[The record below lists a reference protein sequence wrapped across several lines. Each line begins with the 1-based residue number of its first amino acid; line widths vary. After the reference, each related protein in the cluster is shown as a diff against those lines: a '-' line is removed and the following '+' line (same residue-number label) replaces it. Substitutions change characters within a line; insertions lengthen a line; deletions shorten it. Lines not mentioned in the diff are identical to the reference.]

1 MVYLCQIMAKLF
13 NHLYATFL
21 QIGNGQINQ
30 SKRRE
35 IRCRLSDWRLDRN
48 TVNTQS
54 MHLDDSSNGIQSNSN
69 DVHKEK
75 AEMELDHDQNT
86 ECQQSDGHRGQQS
99 GDGESTEITRDI
111 LYRAMSRRC

>member
-1 MVYLCQIMAKLF
+1 M
-13 NHLYATFL
+13 
-21 QIGNGQINQ
+21 
-30 SKRRE
+30 
-35 IRCRLSDWRLDRN
+35 
-48 TVNTQS
+48 NTQS
-54 MHLDDSSNGIQSNSN
+54 MHLDDSSDGIQS
-69 DVHKEK
+69 K